1 MAAKLKVFL
10 TSDGLTDYYVAT
22 SSKPKAL
29 AAWGVKQDLFKDGRA
44 EETDDPALTAAA
56 LEKPGEV
63 LQRPAGGKAP
73 VVPTLTRPAPRKAL
87 RTPPRRRPAP
97 PPPPPRPSPE
107 AVRRLA
113 DLERRMAALEAAFER
128 QQQDFATDRAT
139 LEARE
144 ARARQAYER
153 EKAKLGADLAKA
165 RLAAKA

>member
-63 LQRPAGGKAP
+63 LQRPAGGQPP
-73 VVPTLTRPAPRKAL
+73 VIPPLTRPAPRKAL
-87 RTPPRRRPAP
+87 RAPPPRRPSP
-97 PPPPPRPSPE
+97 PPPPPKPSPE
-107 AVRRLA
+107 ALRRLA
-113 DLERRMAALEAAFER
+113 DLERRMAGLEVSFER
-128 QQQDFATDRAT
+128 QQQDFAAERAT

-144 ARARQAYER
+144 T
-153 EKAKLGADLAKA
+153 
-165 RLAAKA
+165 